1 MKFRLG
7 LLLLLVASASFWFL
21 HKGTSALS
29 QSIVTRNQAPIPAQY
44 EDKSL
49 FLSAIKQIQNKPSDK
64 IITGLTVPHHLLAKD
79 LIAKAFDFASNGKYN
94 QILLLSP
101 DHFDLGDSDISTT
114 ERNFLTISGEVST
127 DYDAVRRLEKLL
139 FVHEQ
144 DFFYR
149 EHGLQAELPFIK
161 YFFPDAKVIILTFKE
176 STPRDELEQTVT
188 ELKKIL
194 TPNSLVVQSTDFSH
208 YLTPWQAEIH
218 DGQTIKVLRQ
228 ADPEELFA
236 LNQPSNLDSIAAQY
250 VQMRLQNEF
259 FGSKFYLLDHKNSQ
273 DYTKEKVESSTSYI
287 VQAYLKNS
295 STSGGQNAV
304 LLFVGDLMLSRAVGT
319 AMERRNDYN
328 FPFSKMGTFLSDAD
342 ITFGNLEGPISD
354 RGTEVGSIYP
364 FRNDPKV
371 VGGLKNAGFD
381 ILSIANNHI
390 WDYGRDAFVDTLNYL
405 KNSGID
411 FVGGGENF
419 DDAHRGIIKE
429 INGTK
434 IIFLGYTDLLPR
446 SASAGQ
452 NSAGVSYLDMDQMIK
467 DVGSAKNK
475 ADIVITSFHWGQE
488 YQTKHNARQE
498 QVAKAAI
505 DAGASLVIGHH
516 PHVMQEVEKYKNG
529 YIAYS
534 LGNFV
539 FDQNFSEV
547 TRSGLILKVSLKDK
561 KMSRVDQFSVKFTS
575 AFQPQLSDI
584 VDGYYH
590 SNISC
595 KRKPARQ

>member
-1 MKFRLG
+1 MKFKLT
-7 LLLLLVASASFWFL
+7 LLLLLVVLVSFWFL

-29 QSIVTRNQAPIPAQY
+29 QSIATRNQASIPAQY

-49 FLSAIKQIQNKPSDK
+49 FLSAIKQIQNNPSGE
-64 IITGLTVPHHLLAKD
+64 ITTGLTVPHHLLAKD
-79 LIAKAFDFASNGKYN
+79 LIAKAFDFSSKGKYN

-101 DHFDLGDSDISTT
+101 DHFNLGDSNISTA
-114 ERNFLTISGEVST
+114 ERNFSTVFGELKT
-127 DYDAVRRLEKLL
+127 DTDVTRRLEELP
-139 FVHEQ
+139 FVHKQ

-161 YFFPDAKVIILTFKE
+161 YYFPEAKIIILTFKE
-176 STPRDELEQTVT
+176 TTPKDQLEQTVD

-194 TPNSLVVQSTDFSH
+194 TPDSLVIQSTDFSH
-208 YLTPWQAEIH
+208 YLTPNQAEIH
-218 DGQTIKVLRQ
+218 DEQTIKVLEQ
-228 ADPEELFA
+228 ADPGALFA
-236 LNQPSNLDSIAAQY
+236 LSQPSNLDSIAAQY
-250 VQMRLQNEF
+250 VQMRLQNEL

-287 VQAYLKNS
+287 VQAYLKNNNIS
-295 STSGGQNAV
+295 DSQNGT
-304 LLFVGDLMLSRAVGT
+304 LLFVGDLMLSRAVGA

-328 FPFSKMGTFLSDAD
+328 FPFSKMGTFLSGAD
-342 ITFGNLEGPISD
+342 ITFGNLEGPISN
-354 RGTEVGSIYP
+354 RGTQISNIYS
-364 FRNDPKV
+364 FRDDPNV

-419 DDAHRGIIKE
+419 DDAHKGVLKE
-429 INGTK
+429 INGIK

-452 NSAGVSYLDMDQMIK
+452 NVPGISYFDLDQMIQDIK
-467 DVGSAKNK
+467 EAKNK
-475 ADIVITSFHWGQE
+475 ADIVVVSFHWGQE

-498 QVAKAAI
+498 QIAKAAI

-516 PHVMQEVEKYKNG
+516 PHVVQELEEYKNG
-529 YIAYS
+529 HIVYS

-539 FDQNFSEV
+539 FDQNFSED
-547 TRSGLILKVSLKDK
+547 TKSGLLLKVILKNKRI
-561 KMSRVDQFSVKFTS
+561 SRIEQFSIKFTPS
-575 AFQPQLSDI
+575 FQPQLS
-584 VDGYYH
+584 GE
-590 SNISC
+590 
-595 KRKPARQ
+595 